1 MNNKSSE
8 KQVDIMK
15 ASNKQNLFQKL
26 LWFLYIL
33 YIMLQELG
41 QNRKNK
47 LDLRCHKILK
57 ICPN

>member
-8 KQVDIMK
+8 KQVHIMK

-33 YIMLQELG
+33 YIM
-41 QNRKNK
+41 
-47 LDLRCHKILK
+47 
-57 ICPN
+57 